1 MRFARRQIV
10 PGIAFGS
17 ANSFPGVDYSM
28 PFQLESNYRPRGD
41 QGQAIAKL
49 LKSVEAGNRHQTLLG
64 VTGSGKTFTIANV
77 IRELDRP
84 TLVISHNKTLA
95 AQLYSEFKQFFPRN
109 AVEYFVS
116 YFDYYQPEA
125 YIPRSDT
132 YIEKDSSINE
142 EIERL
147 RLAATSALL
156 SRRDTIVVA
165 SVSCIY
171 GITSP
176 EDYLQMLLTVK
187 SGQQL
192 SREAVLGRLID
203 MLYERNDVN
212 FARGR
217 FRVRGDV
224 VEVYP
229 GSADEEGIRLEFFG
243 DEIESITRFD
253 PLTGHAHESLS
264 VITFF
269 PAKQFVTPADKLNRA
284 LRTIREELEQRIVE
298 LESQNKLLEAQR
310 LRMRTEYDLEMLQE
324 MGFCN
329 GIENYSRHLSGRPPG
344 SKPYTIID
352 FFPKDLLVVIDESHA
367 TIPQIGGMYEGD
379 RSRKTVLVNYGFRLP
394 SALDNRPLNF
404 DEFMKM
410 TNQII
415 YMSAT
420 PAEFEIQNSVVGN
433 NGYIPHRRQRIGER
447 ELVPF
452 VLPGQASPVVG
463 QAPRLPSARSAGGA
477 PALQIS
483 RTDQPPE
490 KFDVRTPGA
499 PLVVEQIIRPTGL
512 LDPKITVKPLKNQI
526 DETIDLCRQR
536 VEKGERV
543 LVTTLTKRTAE
554 DLADYL
560 RDVGLKVRYLH
571 SDIDA
576 IERVEILRGLRAA
589 DFDILVGINLLR
601 EGLDLPEVSLVCI
614 LDADKEGF
622 LRSQTSLIQ
631 TAGRAA
637 RHVNGEVVLFAD
649 TFTQS
654 MDALISI
661 SEYRRAKQMDYNEKH
676 GITPQTV
683 RRAVQESL
691 HTILRGREIAASVI
705 REAGGDFNVTELLRE
720 LQEEMQE
727 ASANLEFER
736 AALLRDQIMEVKSG
750 AGIDKIEPQRRKV
763 RYSSRSR
770 GTGRRRS
777 RV

>member
-1 MRFARRQIV
+1 M
-10 PGIAFGS
+10 S
-17 ANSFPGVDYSM
+17 
-28 PFQLESNYRPRGD
+28 FQLESNYKPRGD

-49 LKSVEAGNRHQTLLG
+49 IKSVEAGNRHQTLLG

-77 IRELDRP
+77 IRELNRP

-95 AQLYSEFKQFFPRN
+95 AQLYSEFKQFFPKN

-125 YIPRSDT
+125 YIPRTDT

-147 RLAATSALL
+147 RLSATSALL
-156 SRRDTIVVA
+156 TRRDTIVVA

-171 GITSP
+171 GVTSP
-176 EDYLQMLLTVK
+176 EDYERMLLTVK
-187 SGQQL
+187 RGQHT
-192 SREAVLGRLID
+192 SREAVLGRLVD
-203 MLYERNDVN
+203 MLYERNDVS
-212 FARGR
+212 FSRGR

-224 VEVYP
+224 VEIYP
-229 GSADEEGIRLEFFG
+229 ATADEEGVRLEFFG
-243 DEIESITRFD
+243 DEIDAITRFD
-253 PLTGHAHESLS
+253 PLTGHARESLS

-284 LRTIREELEQRIVE
+284 LQTIRAELEDRIKV
-298 LESQNKLLEAQR
+298 LERDNKLLEAQR
-310 LRMRTEYDLEMLQE
+310 LRIRTEYDLEMLQE

-352 FFPKDLLVVIDESHA
+352 FFPKDFLVVIDESHA

-404 DEFMKM
+404 DEFMKT
-410 TNQII
+410 TNQLI
-415 YMSAT
+415 YVSAT
-420 PAEFEIQNSVVGN
+420 PAEFEIQNSVAGN
-433 NGYIPHRRQRIGER
+433 KGYAPHKRQRIGDQ

-452 VLPGQASPVVG
+452 VLPGKNRSPNGEVN
-463 QAPRLPSARSAGGA
+463 
-477 PALQIS
+477 IS
-483 RTDQPPE
+483 RTDQSPDE
-490 KFDVRTPGA
+490 FDVKTPGA

-512 LDPKITVKPLKNQI
+512 LDPKITIKPLKHQI
-526 DETIDLCRQR
+526 DDTIELCRQR
-536 VEKGERV
+536 VERNERV
-543 LVTTLTKRTAE
+543 LITTLTKRTAE

-571 SDIDA
+571 SDIDT
-576 IERVEILRGLRAA
+576 IERVEILRALRAA
-589 DFDILVGINLLR
+589 EFDILVGINLLR

-637 RHVNGEVVLFAD
+637 RHINGEVVLFAD
-649 TFTQS
+649 QITQS
-654 MDALISI
+654 MEALISI
-661 SEYRRAKQMDYNEKH
+661 SEYRRTRQMEYNEKH
-676 GITPQTV
+676 DITPQTV

-705 REAGGDFNVTELLRE
+705 QEAGGNFDLTELLRE
-720 LQEEMQE
+720 LEDEMQH

-736 AALLRDQIMEVKSG
+736 AALLRDQIMEVKNG
-750 AGIDKIEPQRRKV
+750 AGITKIEPKRRPVKYT
-763 RYSSRSR
+763 RNS
-770 GTGRRRS
+770 GRRRS

>member
-1 MRFARRQIV
+1 MLFSRM
-10 PGIAFGS
+10 AFE
-17 ANSFPGVDYSM
+17 
-28 PFQLESNYRPRGD
+28 LESNYKPRGD

-49 LKSVEAGNRHQTLLG
+49 TKSLEAGNRHQTLLG
-64 VTGSGKTFTIANV
+64 VTGSGKTFTVANV
-77 IRELDRP
+77 IRDLDRP

-147 RLAATSALL
+147 RLSAASALL

-171 GITSP
+171 GVTSP
-176 EDYLQMLLTVK
+176 EDYANMLLTVK
-187 SGQQL
+187 QGQHI

-203 MLYERNDVN
+203 MLYERNDMN
-212 FARGR
+212 FSRGR

-229 GSADEEGIRLEFFG
+229 ATADEEAIRIEFFG
-243 DEIESITRFD
+243 DQIDALTRFD
-253 PLTGHAHESLS
+253 PLTGHAHETLS
-264 VITFF
+264 VLTFY

-284 LRTIREELEQRIVE
+284 LGSIRTELEARIIE
-298 LESQNKLLEAQR
+298 LESQSKLLEAQR

-324 MGFCN
+324 MGFCS
-329 GIENYSRHLSGRPPG
+329 GIENYSRHLSGRAPG
-344 SKPYTIID
+344 SRPYTLLD
-352 FFPKDLLVVIDESHA
+352 FFPKDFLLVIDESHA

-379 RSRKTVLVNYGFRLP
+379 KSRKTVLVNYGFRLP

-404 DEFMKM
+404 PEFMKM
-410 TNQII
+410 TNQMI
-415 YMSAT
+415 YASAT

-433 NGYIPHRRQRIGER
+433 KNYVPHKRARIGEDER
-447 ELVPF
+447 VPF
-452 VLPGQASPVVG
+452 ILPGGTTSVSSHDSSDATPHGRGV
-463 QAPRLPSARSAGGA
+463 PP
-477 PALQIS
+477 IS
-483 RTDQPPE
+483 RTDEPAE
-490 KFDVRTPGA
+490 KFDAHTPGA

-512 LDPKITVKPLKNQI
+512 LDPRITLKPLKHQI
-526 DETIDLCRQR
+526 DDTIELCRQR
-536 VEKGERV
+536 VEKSERV

-571 SDIDA
+571 SDIDT

-637 RHVNGEVVLFAD
+637 RHINGEVVLFAD
-649 TFTQS
+649 QVTRS
-654 MDALISI
+654 MQALISI
-661 SEYRRAKQMDYNEKH
+661 SEYRREKQVAYNEKH

-705 REAGGDFNVTELLRE
+705 QEAGGNFDLTELLRE
-720 LQEEMQE
+720 LEDDMQR

-750 AGIDKIEPQRRKV
+750 AGLTKIEPKRRPVKYT
-763 RYSSRSR
+763 RNS
-770 GTGRRRS
+770 GRRRS